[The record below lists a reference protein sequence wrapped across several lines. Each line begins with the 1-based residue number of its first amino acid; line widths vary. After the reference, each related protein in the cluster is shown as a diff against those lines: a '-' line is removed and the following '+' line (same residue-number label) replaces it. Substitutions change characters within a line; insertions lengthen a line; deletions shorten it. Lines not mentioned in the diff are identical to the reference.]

1 MQSVEKGLHMEVEKV
16 RREGTFLAEYVYD
29 VRLSG
34 VIGGG
39 LSREP
44 GDFADNACEA
54 AASGVWAGIH

>member
-1 MQSVEKGLHMEVEKV
+1 MEVEKV